1 MPMPRIRDYWKRTMG
16 VVNRLALWSDRHL
29 PVGVRA
35 GLGILAIA
43 GGVLGFLPVIGFW
56 MVPLGVVLIA
66 LDIPPFR
73 RRVLNW
79 LARQQS

>member
-1 MPMPRIRDYWKRTMG
+1 MSMPRIHAFWKRTIAT
-16 VVNRLALWSDRHL
+16 VNRVALWSDRHL

-43 GGVLGFLPVIGFW
+43 GGVLGFLPIVGFW
-56 MVPLGVVLIA
+56 MFPLGIALIA

-73 RRVLNW
+73 RRVLSW